1 VFSVQYFGIEEV
13 NTMQLTPQTATFWQE
28 YVRSLPDAEE
38 ALRRFAE
45 VSRIGDSKQ
54 SADEGA
60 DLIKQGK
67 KTTTSS
73 LLWEY
78 EAANKPLPQV
88 GSLSIVEDGR
98 GTPVCIVETT
108 WVAIKKF
115 ADVDAQFA
123 SDYGEWDRTLG
134 GWRAHC
140 WEYYEEQCR
149 SLGKPATP
157 EMPLVCERFRVV
169 YP

>member
-1 VFSVQYFGIEEV
+1 
-13 NTMQLTPQTATFWQE
+13 MKLKPRTATFWQA
-28 YVRSLPDAEE
+28 YVNSRPDAEE
-38 ALRRFAE
+38 AARRFSE
-45 VSRIGDSKQ
+45 VFRIGDSEHT
-54 SADEGA
+54 ADEGA
-60 DLIKQGK
+60 NLIKQGG

-78 EAANKPLPQV
+78 EVANKSLPQV

-98 GTPVCIVETT
+98 GNPVCIVETT

-115 ADVDAQFA
+115 AEVDAQFA
-123 SDYGEWDRTLG
+123 YDYGEWDRTLES
-134 GWRAHC
+134 WREHC
-140 WEYYEEQCR
+140 WVYYEAQCR
-149 SLGKPATP
+149 SIGKAATP